1 MINNAK
7 SAKGFTLIEI
17 LFALFIGLL
26 LLSTV
31 YFSMISGQRSS
42 VALEGKITAQQ
53 DVRAVLE
60 VMALEIGMAS
70 YNPNFVPNIWRNPGD
85 CTSESGNR
93 TYKGIQWADAN
104 SLTVQMDIPHTT
116 SLGALRPES
125 GFIALADPN
134 TDDRPNE
141 NIAYVYNIANQRITR
156 STNCGGAQ
164 AFLGD
169 IPANPR
175 SVRVINNTLNIPMF
189 RYFNG
194 MGVEIPAASL
204 PAGIP
209 NIRRIEITLAVETED
224 IDPNSMGRRRMI
236 YSTSV
241 IPRNHAINL

>member
-31 YFSMISGQRSS
+31 YFSMISGQKSS
-42 VALEGKITAQQ
+42 AALEDKVVAQQ
-53 DVRAVLE
+53 DTRAVLE
-60 VMALEIGMAS
+60 LMAMEIGMAS
-70 YNPNFVPNIWRNPGD
+70 FNPNFVTGIWRDGPTGTCGGQALNQ
-85 CTSESGNR
+85 
-93 TYKGIQWADAN
+93 TYKGMQEATANSITAEMDINENLTLGDAN
-104 SLTVQMDIPHTT
+104 ETI
-116 SLGALRPES
+116 R
-125 GFIALADPN
+125 
-134 TDDRPNE
+134 
-141 NIAYVYNIANQRITR
+141 YVYDTANQRITR
-156 STNCGGAQ
+156 ETNCGGGPQ
-164 AFLGD
+164 PFLGEV
-169 IPANPR
+169 PGTQGR

-224 IDPNSMGRRRMI
+224 IDPNTNSRRRMI